1 MLAGFGVL
9 INYPFDAN
17 VELPRFLIGVAFAST
32 GFSAACALLIA
43 IFSKIL
49 QDQEQGLMMGYL
61 STAGSAARMIGTLI
75 SFFVF
80 NIHTYCCMIK
90 GPIGA
95 SYILD
100 YVGGSLVFLITVA
113 LLVTSFI
120 LTLVCWTKLH
130 TQGSKDYQEQEIE
143 KKKSSKRKIKQQ
155 IRKKKREI
163 RFAVEEDKT
172 KQSV

>member
-61 STAGSAARMIGTLI
+61 STAGSAARMIGILI
-75 SFFVF
+75 PFFLCVF
-80 NIHTYCCMIK
+80 NSCLLFQKDPLAPATFWTM
-90 GPIGA
+90 
-95 SYILD
+95 
-100 YVGGSLVFLITVA
+100 LVAAWCF
-113 LLVTSFI
+113 
-120 LTLVCWTKLH
+120 
-130 TQGSKDYQEQEIE
+130 
-143 KKKSSKRKIKQQ
+143 
-155 IRKKKREI
+155 
-163 RFAVEEDKT
+163 
-172 KQSV
+172 